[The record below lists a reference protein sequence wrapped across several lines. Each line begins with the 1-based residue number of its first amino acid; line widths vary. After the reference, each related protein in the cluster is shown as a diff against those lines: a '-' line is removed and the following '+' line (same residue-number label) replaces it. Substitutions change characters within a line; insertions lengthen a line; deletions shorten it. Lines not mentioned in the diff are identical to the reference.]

1 MIADCVC
8 VDRQAAKILR
18 ENSAYLSALQNRR
31 LAPMKAAAQRLRSAA
46 SNLEERVRFNQS
58 SLSDAIEMLIGQTEK
73 AQTFLQ
79 NNGPG
84 ELTKANLHNNLK
96 GGEEGERRGRGGV
109 RELIDCRHLTS
120 TDPLSIINLCTGIKL
135 SNCNWCGFGT
145 FQGSE

>member
-96 GGEEGERRGRGGV
+96 GGEEGERRG
-109 RELIDCRHLTS
+109 E
-120 TDPLSIINLCTGIKL
+120 
-135 SNCNWCGFGT
+135 GT
-145 FQGSE
+145 N